1 MKKITFILLYILTN
15 FGVQAQ
21 TNQQTLL
28 NNTWFLA
35 KIEVD
40 DEMIFPPFEEST
52 EYSSFQHFQNDGNI
66 SFSQGQCMNGAGGSY
81 AFLTENTLHISQF
94 AVTAM
99 MCPNLDLEIFFATLN
114 TDVFWNNMEFDF
126 QYTITSENDLLQ
138 LVLTGANGNKAFYY
152 NEATAN
158 TKSFNGQLLKIYP
171 NPSTDFLNVSIGNLD
186 KILIFDIQGKRI
198 ETKFNTNA
206 QETQIDIQHLAKG
219 NYILQISKD
228 NQTESLK
235 FIKK

>member
-1 MKKITFILLYILTN
+1 MKKIFILFALISS
-15 FGVQAQ
+15 FGTYAQ
-21 TNQQTLL
+21 TNQQTLI
-28 NNTWFLA
+28 NTVWFLA

-66 SFSQGQCMNGAGGSY
+66 SFSQGQCMNGAGGFY
-81 AFLTENTLHISQF
+81 AFLNENTLHISQF

-114 TDVFWNNMEFDF
+114 THVFWNNMEFDF

-138 LVLTGANGNKAFYY
+138 LTLIGANGNKAFYY
-152 NEATAN
+152 NNATAN
-158 TKSFNGQLLKIYP
+158 TKSFNGELSKIYP
-171 NPSTDFLNVSIGNLD
+171 NPSSDFLNISVSDFD
-186 KILIFDIQGKRI
+186 KIEIFDMLGKRI
-198 ETKFNTNA
+198 LPKYQSTENG
-206 QETQIDIQHLAKG
+206 TQIDIQYLAKG

-228 NQTESLK
+228 NQTENIK
-235 FIKK
+235 FIKE